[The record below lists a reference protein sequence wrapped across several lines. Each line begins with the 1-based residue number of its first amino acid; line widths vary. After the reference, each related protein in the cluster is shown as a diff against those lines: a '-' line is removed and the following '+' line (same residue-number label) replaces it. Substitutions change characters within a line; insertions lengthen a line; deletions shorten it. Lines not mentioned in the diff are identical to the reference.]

1 MAEEF
6 KVRAVDFEEK
16 SAQEIERDLLEKAE
30 NENNEANDAG
40 MEESPEGSS
49 ASQEQEDIQ
58 PQGEAQEP
66 SLNDGDVLSYIGKRY
81 DREINSLDELFE
93 QRNANEELPED
104 VSSFL
109 KYKKETGRGMNDF
122 IKINKNYDDVNDDQ
136 LLLDYYLEQNKGLD
150 PEDVSFE
157 IEDKFSY
164 DEDLDEEREIK
175 SKKVAKKKELV
186 KAREYFNSLKEQ
198 YKVPLESRDSFVPEE
213 ERESFNSYK
222 KTKEQRLQNEQI
234 LAERAK
240 KFTSKTSELFS
251 ENFEGFGFNI
261 SEDNKVVYKPAD
273 SKTLLNEQS
282 DLNNF
287 VNKFTGEDGSIEDY
301 EGFHRSIAVASN
313 PEKFAKY
320 FYDKGM
326 ADAVGDVAKESKNI
340 DMTRQSTKVAPKE
353 GFQVRNIDADRSN
366 RLIIKKRK
374 N

>member
-1 MAEEF
+1 MADEF

-30 NENNEANDAG
+30 NENNEANGAG
-40 MEESPEGSS
+40 MEGSPEGSS

-104 VSSFL
+104 VSAFL
-109 KYKKETGRGMNDF
+109 KYKKETGRGIGDF
-122 IKINKNYDDVNDDQ
+122 VKINKDYDNVNDDQ

-164 DEDLDEEREIK
+164 DEDLDEERDVK

-186 KAREYFNSLKEQ
+186 KARDYFNSLKEQ
-198 YKVPLESRDSFVPEE
+198 YKVPLESRDSFVPDEE
-213 ERESFNSYK
+213 KEEFNSYK
-222 KTKEQRLQNEQI
+222 KTKEQRLQNDQE
-234 LAERAK
+234 LAKRAK
-240 KFTSKTSELFS
+240 NFTSKTSELFS

-340 DMTRQSTKVAPKE
+340 DMTRQSTKVTPKE
-353 GFQVRNIDADRSN
+353 GVQVRSIDASRGN
-366 RLIIKKRK
+366 RLIIKKHK